1 MDWQFTPYLLPV
13 IASAVSAAL
22 AFVAWQRRQAPGAV
36 AFCFLMIAVAGWSL
50 AYTLELAG
58 PTLQTAI
65 FWDNVAWLGAAS
77 APTLWLAFALEYTG
91 QVKQFSRRAILL
103 LCIEPVITILLVW
116 TNQFHGLMGTDALS
130 KTRLPFSVLNVRY
143 GLWYWINIAYDYL
156 LLFIGAFLICSFIQK
171 LRRSAHLYLG
181 QALTLLVAVLAP
193 WAGNVLSLLGLSPF
207 HMDLTAPAL
216 TITGLAMAWNLVHL
230 HLLDIVPIARE
241 VVMESM
247 RDAVIILD
255 EQKRIVDMNPAAQ
268 RLVQNADAV
277 GLPFREVFSAWTELV
292 SRYLNIHE
300 GEAEVVTG
308 EGEAKRY
315 FDLRVSP
322 LYRSN
327 GYKSHL
333 AIGGHL
339 IVLNDITE
347 RKQSEMALKESEA
360 RFRDIFSSAPIGM
373 ALIDPQG
380 VILQV
385 NKAFHEMLAYPE
397 EELPGKN
404 IAAITHPDDVGK
416 GQLLARQALAGTIN
430 SYQVEKR
437 FLRKDGEIV
446 WANLTGTPLRNQHG
460 QPPYGLLMLENIGE
474 RKRARLLEEERHHVA
489 YELHDGLA
497 QVAASVHQHLQAFAG
512 HYHPRS
518 PQARQELERALELA
532 QRSVREARRLIAGLR
547 PTALD
552 DFGLATALR
561 LQVEALHNDGWTIT
575 CEETLGSER
584 LPATIETTLY
594 AVAQEALTNMRKHA
608 RTTEARITLHRQPAR
623 LRMEIQDWGCGF
635 DVEAALTEEHLPGEH
650 VGLREMRERVE
661 LIGGQLAI
669 SSQPCAGTLIAA
681 DVPLPP
687 SNRKDPVA

>member
-22 AFVAWQRRQAPGAV
+22 AFVAWQRRQAPGAIP
-36 AFCFLMIAVAGWSL
+36 FCLMMLAVAGWSL

-91 QVKQFSRRAILL
+91 KVKQFSRRAILL
-103 LCIEPVITILLVW
+103 LCIEPVITVLLVW

-130 KTRLPFSVLNVRY
+130 KTHLPFSVLNVRY

-156 LLFIGAFLICSFIQK
+156 LLFIGAFLICSVIQK

-193 WAGNVLSLLGLSPF
+193 WVGNILSLLGLSPY
-207 HMDLTAPAL
+207 HMNLTTLAL

-241 VVMESM
+241 IVMESM

-277 GLPFREVFSAWTELV
+277 GLPFQEVFSAWTELV
-292 SRYLNIHE
+292 SRYLDIHE

-308 EGEAKRY
+308 EGEATRY

-327 GYKSHL
+327 GHKSHL

-373 ALIDPQG
+373 ALIDLTG
-380 VILQV
+380 TILQV
-385 NKAFHEMLAYPE
+385 NKAFYDMLAYAE

-404 IAAITHPDDVGK
+404 IAAITHPDDAGK
-416 GQLLARQALAGTIN
+416 GQLLARQALAGTIS

-446 WANLTGTPLRNQHG
+446 WANLTGTPLRNQQG
-460 QPPYGLLMLENIGE
+460 QAPYGLLMLENIGE

-518 PQARQELERALELA
+518 PLARQELERALELA
-532 QRSVREARRLIAGLR
+532 QHSVREARRLIAGLR

-594 AVAQEALTNMRKHA
+594 GVAQEALTNMRKHA
-608 RTTEARITLHRQPAR
+608 HTTEARITLRREAAR
-623 LRMEIQDWGCGF
+623 LRIEIQDWGCGF

-661 LIGGQLAI
+661 LIGGQLTI
-669 SSQPCAGTLIAA
+669 SSQPCAGTLIVA